1 MQKVATA
8 LEMQAAD
15 RTAIEQFKIP
25 GLVLMENAGRSVV
38 DLMFTRIPD
47 LADKKVAVLAGKG
60 NNGGDG
66 FVIAR
71 HLHQAGVSVRVLLAG
86 KIGDLKGDAR
96 TNADIAVAIGI
107 PVAEMNERN
116 LNSQNHS
123 LRHSHILVDA
133 LFGTGLSKPAGGLY
147 AKLIQKINSAR
158 KYVVAVDF
166 PSGIDADS
174 GQINGPCV
182 QADLT
187 AALALFKRSHLLYP
201 AAEVMGE
208 IVQFDIGIPRRAV
221 EEQNITVEL
230 VEETD
235 IASLLPKRKRNTHKG
250 TYGHGLVI
258 GGSRGKGGAAGL
270 TALAALRAGAGLVTL
285 AIPES
290 CNAALEFHP
299 LEAMTL
305 PLPETPSGS
314 VAPEAVDLCLSHLK
328 NKSALAIGP
337 GLSTHKGALAFLEAL
352 LPQIACPVVIDADG
366 LNGLAKLPGVLDR
379 IQTEAVLTPHPKEM
393 ARLINTTTK
402 TVQSR
407 RIDTAREFAQTH
419 GVTVLL
425 KGAPTLVALADGRIR
440 INPTGNPGM
449 ATGGTGDVLTGM
461 IAGFLAQGLS
471 GPDAAI
477 AGAYLH
483 GLAGD
488 RVAAE
493 MSETS
498 LIAGDLL
505 KALPQTLQQVQS

>member
-1 MQKVATA
+1 
-8 LEMQAAD
+8 MQAAD
-15 RTAIEQFKIP
+15 KTAIEQYKIP

-71 HLHQAGVSVRVLLAG
+71 HLHQAGVGVRVLLAG
-86 KIGDLKGDAR
+86 KVADLKGDAR
-96 TNADIAVAIGI
+96 TNADIAVTIGI
-107 PVAEMNERN
+107 PVAEINERN

-147 AKLIQKINSAR
+147 AKLIQKINAAK

-174 GQINGPCV
+174 GLINGPCV
-182 QADLT
+182 QANLT
-187 AALALFKRSHLLYP
+187 AALALFKRSHLMYP
-201 AAEVMGE
+201 AAETMGE
-208 IVQFDIGIPRRAV
+208 IVQIDIGIPRQAV
-221 EEQNITVEL
+221 EAQNIGVEL
-230 VEETD
+230 VEEAD
-235 IASLLPKRKRNTHKG
+235 IAALLPKRKRNTHKG
-250 TYGHGLVI
+250 TYGHALVI

-314 VAPEAVDLCLSHLK
+314 VAPEAVDLCLSNLK
-328 NKSALAIGP
+328 NKSTLAIGP
-337 GLSTHKGALAFLEAL
+337 GLSTHKGALALLEAL
-352 LPQIACPVVIDADG
+352 LPQVTCPVVIDADG
-366 LNGLAKLPGVLDR
+366 LNGLAKLPGLLNR
-379 IQTEAVLTPHPKEM
+379 IQSEVVLTPHPKEM
-393 ARLINTTTK
+393 ARLISGTTK
-402 TVQSR
+402 DVQAR
-407 RIDTAREFAQTH
+407 RLDTAREFAQTH

-440 INPTGNPGM
+440 LNPTGNPGM

-471 GPDAAI
+471 GPDAAVT
-477 AGAYLH
+477 GAYLH

-505 KALPQTLQQVQS
+505 KALPQTLQQVQI

>member
-15 RTAIEQFKIP
+15 RTAIERFKIP
-25 GLVLMENAGRSVV
+25 GLILMENAGRNVV

-71 HLHQAGVSVRVLLAG
+71 HLHQSGVGVRVLLAG
-86 KIGDLKGDAR
+86 KVGDLKGDAR
-96 TNADIAVAIGI
+96 TNADIAIAIGI

-147 AKLIQKINSAR
+147 AKLIQKINAAK

-174 GQINGPCV
+174 GQVNGPCV
-182 QADLT
+182 QANLT

-201 AAEVMGE
+201 AAEMMGE
-208 IVQFDIGIPRRAV
+208 IVQFDIGIPRQAV

-235 IASLLPKRKRNTHKG
+235 IASLLPKRRRNTHKG
-250 TYGHGLVI
+250 TYGHALVI

-270 TALAALRAGAGLVTL
+270 TSLAALRAGAGLVTL

-305 PLPETPSGS
+305 P
-314 VAPEAVDLCLSHLK
+314 
-328 NKSALAIGP
+328 
-337 GLSTHKGALAFLEAL
+337 
-352 LPQIACPVVIDADG
+352 
-366 LNGLAKLPGVLDR
+366 
-379 IQTEAVLTPHPKEM
+379 
-393 ARLINTTTK
+393 
-402 TVQSR
+402 
-407 RIDTAREFAQTH
+407 
-419 GVTVLL
+419 
-425 KGAPTLVALADGRIR
+425 
-440 INPTGNPGM
+440 
-449 ATGGTGDVLTGM
+449 
-461 IAGFLAQGLS
+461 
-471 GPDAAI
+471 
-477 AGAYLH
+477 
-483 GLAGD
+483 
-488 RVAAE
+488 
-493 MSETS
+493 
-498 LIAGDLL
+498 
-505 KALPQTLQQVQS
+505 